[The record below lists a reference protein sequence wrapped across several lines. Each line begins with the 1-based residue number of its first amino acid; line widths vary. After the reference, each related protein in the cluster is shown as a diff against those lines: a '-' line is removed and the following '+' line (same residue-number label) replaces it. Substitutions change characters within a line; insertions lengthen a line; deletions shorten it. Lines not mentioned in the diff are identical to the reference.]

1 MHFVSCQMKLDLH
14 VLILF
19 MFCSNSERHRSIFD
33 WMTPKCVFTVSIIIP
48 WWWPSG
54 QQSWLKTGPGFNF
67 WHPQTFSKRNCH
79 LSAPIGKQWSN
90 FASIGLRIWH
100 HLGTKNSWYS
110 VRNVSKNR
118 FGRKRDMS
126 TGWEMMKGFDPS
138 IIKIGQ
144 NIWGQN
150 SSKRGTNTIKLHFE
164 SLQVKTSHKKVNNF
178 RDEIAKV
185 LGSVK

>member
-1 MHFVSCQMKLDLH
+1 M
-14 VLILF
+14 
-19 MFCSNSERHRSIFD
+19 
-33 WMTPKCVFTVSIIIP
+33 
-48 WWWPSG
+48 
-54 QQSWLKTGPGFNF
+54 
-67 WHPQTFSKRNCH
+67 
-79 LSAPIGKQWSN
+79 
-90 FASIGLRIWH
+90 
-100 HLGTKNSWYS
+100 
-110 VRNVSKNR
+110 RNVTKNR

-144 NIWGQN
+144 NILGQN

-164 SLQVKTSHKKVNNF
+164 SLQVKTSHEKVNNF